1 MDLLCALVL
10 PQVLDFL
17 GLLEEAILSFHSI
30 MAVVA
35 SAGLAVLLV
44 LTAAVQEL
52 KHKYRELIKA
62 DFRNACAL
70 LKMMRL
76 CCFGM

>member
-1 MDLLCALVL
+1 
-10 PQVLDFL
+10 
-17 GLLEEAILSFHSI
+17 

-52 KHKYRELIKA
+52 RHKYRELIKA